1 MTIIV
6 ILLSCFCMVT
16 NVFTQT
22 PGQSTTQY
30 PAVHLIEIVPAGIH
44 QLGVHKRNADL
55 KSCFCLQLLISYL
68 HQSTLNI
75 GGGNWPGGEQALNIF
90 ITKLK
95 RNCFVVEMNVAV

>member
-1 MTIIV
+1 
-6 ILLSCFCMVT
+6 MVT

-44 QLGVHKRNADL
+44 QFGVHKRNAYL
-55 KSCFCLQLLISYL
+55 KSCFSLKLLISYL

-75 GGGNWPGGEQALNIF
+75 GGEYWPGAEQALNIY
-90 ITKLK
+90 LLQ
-95 RNCFVVEMNVAV
+95 N